1 MFKKIVFF
9 STTAL
14 LEEQKLFSVHN
25 NRELI
30 MLN

>member
-14 LEEQKLFSVHN
+14 LEEQKFFNAHN

-30 MLN
+30 M